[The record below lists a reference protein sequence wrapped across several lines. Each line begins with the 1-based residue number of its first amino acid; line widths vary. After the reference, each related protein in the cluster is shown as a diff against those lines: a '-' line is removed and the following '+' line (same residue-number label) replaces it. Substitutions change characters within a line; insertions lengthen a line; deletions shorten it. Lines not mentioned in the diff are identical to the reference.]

1 LESAGYAL
9 ENLFREYKNKQ
20 RAIMK
25 KNLLYL
31 YFICLIATMGG
42 LMFGFDIAII
52 SGAVPF
58 IQPYFGWN
66 ELQLG
71 WGVSSLLVGAIIGA
85 FGSGVVTDRYG
96 RKSVLIIV
104 ALFFALSCAVTA
116 ISSSSFLF
124 ISARLFGGLAVGAAS
139 VLSPMYVAEVSPPK
153 NRGMLVAIYQLT
165 ITLGIL
171 CSYIINFWLHDVDN
185 NWRWMFAT
193 GIVPSVLFFVGLFFI
208 PESPRWLYKA
218 GRKEESLKVLTRIG
232 GESLAQIEIL
242 EIAESLKGNSA
253 TVSRGELFKPS
264 SRKVMLIGFF
274 LAILVQISGINTIV
288 DYAPKILLAAGVE
301 IKNALL
307 QTSLLGLINF
317 IFTFVAILFIDKVGR
332 RLLYLI
338 GSMGMAVTL
347 VMLALS
353 FYMKMDGIITLIC
366 IMLFLIFFASC
377 IGPVFWTLV
386 SEIFPNRIRGK
397 AVAFASFTQW
407 IFNFLVVLLF
417 PHFLASL
424 GGAATFMFLAIMS
437 LVQWLFTYFY
447 VPETKGKSLEEIE
460 QLWEKNTK

>member
-1 LESAGYAL
+1 
-9 ENLFREYKNKQ
+9 
-20 RAIMK
+20 MT
-25 KNLLYL
+25 KNLKFL
-31 YFICLIATMGG
+31 YFICFIATMGG

-71 WGVSSLLVGAIIGA
+71 WGVSSLLVGAIVGA
-85 FGSGVVTDRYG
+85 FGSGILTDMFG
-96 RKSVLIIV
+96 RKRVLIIV
-104 ALFFALSCAVTA
+104 ALFFAVSCILTA
-116 ISSSSFLF
+116 ISASSVLF

-139 VLSPMYVAEVSPPK
+139 VLSPMYVAEVAPAKS
-153 NRGMLVAIYQLT
+153 RGMLVAIYQLT
-165 ITLGIL
+165 IVIGIL
-171 CSYIINFWLHDVDN
+171 CSYSINFWLHDVVN

-193 GIVPSVLFFVGLFFI
+193 GTVPSVLFFVGLFFI

-218 GRKEESLKVLTRIG
+218 GKKEDALKVLTRIG
-232 GESLAQIEIL
+232 GEELAKVEII
-242 EIAESLKGNSA
+242 EIAESFSETHVKVA
-253 TVSRGELFKPS
+253 RGELFKPS
-264 SRKVMLIGFF
+264 YRKVMIVGFF
-274 LAILVQISGINTIV
+274 LAILVQISGINTII

-307 QTSLLGLINF
+307 QTSLIGLINF

-332 RLLYLI
+332 RMLYLI

-347 VMLALS
+347 LLLAMS
-353 FYMKMDGIITLIC
+353 FYLKMEGIFTLIC
-366 IMLFLIFFASC
+366 IMLFIVFFASC

-397 AVAFASFTQW
+397 ALAFASFTQW

-417 PHFLASL
+417 PHFLALL
-424 GGAATFMFLAIMS
+424 GGAVTFLFLAVMS
-437 LVQWLFTYFY
+437 LIQFLFTYFY

-460 QLWEKNTK
+460 MLWK

>member
-1 LESAGYAL
+1 MAR
-9 ENLFREYKNKQ
+9 NLK
-20 RAIMK
+20 
-25 KNLLYL
+25 YL

-71 WGVSSLLVGAIIGA
+71 WGVSSLLVGAIFGA
-85 FGSGVVTDRYG
+85 FASGILTDMYG
-96 RKSVLIIV
+96 RKRVLIVV
-104 ALFFALSCAVTA
+104 ALFFAVSCALTA
-116 ISSSSFLF
+116 ISASSVLF

-139 VLSPMYVAEVSPPK
+139 VLSPMYVAEVAPANK
-153 NRGMLVAIYQLT
+153 RGMLVAIYQLT
-165 ITLGIL
+165 IVIGIL
-171 CSYIINFWLHDVDN
+171 CSYTINFWLHDVDN

-193 GIVPSVLFFVGLFFI
+193 GVVPSVLFFTGLFFI

-232 GESLAQIEIL
+232 GEALAKVEIL
-242 EIAESLKGNSA
+242 EIAESLSENTA
-253 TVSRGELFKPS
+253 AVSRGELFKPA
-264 SRKVMLIGFF
+264 SRKVMVVGFF
-274 LAILVQISGINTIV
+274 LAILVQISGINTII

-332 RLLYLI
+332 RRLYLI

-347 VMLALS
+347 VLLASS
-353 FYMKMDGIITLIC
+353 FYLKMSGIITLIC
-366 IMLFLIFFASC
+366 IMMFLMFFASC

-397 AVAFASFTQW
+397 ALAFASFTQW

-417 PHFLASL
+417 PHFLALL
-424 GGAATFMFLAIMS
+424 GGAVTFLFLALMS
-437 LVQWLFTYFY
+437 FIQWLFTYFY

-460 QLWEKNTK
+460 RLWKK

>member
-1 LESAGYAL
+1 
-9 ENLFREYKNKQ
+9 
-20 RAIMK
+20 MK
-25 KNLLYL
+25 TNLLYL
-31 YFICLIATMGG
+31 NFICLIATMGG

-71 WGVSSLLVGAIIGA
+71 WGVSSLLVGAIFGA
-85 FGSGVVTDRYG
+85 FASGIFTDRYG
-96 RKSVLIIV
+96 RKRVLIIV
-104 ALFFALSCAVTA
+104 ALFFAVSCSLTA
-116 ISSSSFLF
+116 IAGSAVLF

-153 NRGMLVAIYQLT
+153 SRGTLVAIYQLT
-165 ITLGIL
+165 IVLGIL
-171 CSYIINFWLHDVDN
+171 CSYTINYWLHDIDN

-193 GIVPSVLFFVGLFFI
+193 GTVPSVLFFIGLFFI

-218 GRKEESLKVLTRIG
+218 GYTERSLKVLTRIG
-232 GESLAQIEIL
+232 GETMAKFEIR
-242 EIAESLKGNSA
+242 EIAQSLSDVSA
-253 TVSRGELFKPS
+253 TVSRGELFKPQY
-264 SRKVMLIGFF
+264 RRVMVIGFF
-274 LAILVQISGINTIV
+274 LSVLVQISGINTII
-288 DYAPKILLAAGVE
+288 DYAPKILLSAGVE

-307 QTSLLGLINF
+307 QTSFLGLINF
-317 IFTFVAILFIDKVGR
+317 VFTFVAILFIDKVGR

-347 VMLALS
+347 VLLAIS
-353 FYMKMDGIITLIC
+353 FYLRMNGIFTLVC
-366 IMLFLIFFASC
+366 IMLFLVFFSSC

-397 AVAFASFTQW
+397 ALAFASFTQW

-424 GGAATFMFLAIMS
+424 GGAATFLFLAVMS
-437 LVQWLFTYFY
+437 FTQWLFTYLY

-460 QLWEKNTK
+460 LLWKKKVEVAG

>member
-1 LESAGYAL
+1 MM
-9 ENLFREYKNKQ
+9 N
-20 RAIMK
+20 

-85 FGSGVVTDRYG
+85 FSSGVLTDKYG
-96 RKSVLIIV
+96 RKSILIIV
-104 ALFFALSCAVTA
+104 ALFFAVSCALTA
-116 ISSSSFLF
+116 ISSSSVLF

-139 VLSPMYVAEVSPPK
+139 VLSPMYVAEVAPANK
-153 NRGMLVAIYQLT
+153 RGMLVAIYQLT
-165 ITLGIL
+165 IVVGIL
-171 CSYIINFWLHDVDN
+171 CSYTINYWLHDVDN

-193 GIVPSVLFFVGLFFI
+193 GVVPSVFFFVGLFFI

-232 GESLAQIEIL
+232 GESLAKVEII
-242 EIAESLKGNSA
+242 EIAESLKGNS
-253 TVSRGELFKPS
+253 TSVSIGELFRPS
-264 SRKVMLIGFF
+264 SRKVMVVGFF
-274 LAILVQISGINTIV
+274 LAILVQISGINTII

-301 IKNALL
+301 IRNALL

-317 IFTFVAILFIDKVGR
+317 IFTFVAILFIEKVGR

-347 VMLALS
+347 VLLALS
-353 FYMKMDGIITLIC
+353 FYLKMEGIFTLVC
-366 IMLFLIFFASC
+366 IMLFLMFFSSC

-386 SEIFPNRIRGK
+386 AEIFPNRIRGK
-397 AVAFASFTQW
+397 ALAFASFTQW

-417 PHFLASL
+417 PHFLALL
-424 GGAATFMFLAIMS
+424 GGAVTFLFLALMS
-437 LVQWLFTYFY
+437 LIQWLFTYFY

-460 QLWEKNTK
+460 QLWTKKPSMGSD

>member
-1 LESAGYAL
+1 M
-9 ENLFREYKNKQ
+9 N
-20 RAIMK
+20 
-25 KNLLYL
+25 KNLIYL
-31 YFICLIATMGG
+31 YFICFIATMGG

-58 IQPYFGWN
+58 IQSYFGWN

-85 FGSGVVTDRYG
+85 FGSGMLTDKYG
-96 RKSVLIIV
+96 RKSILIIV
-104 ALFFALSCAVTA
+104 ALFFAVSCVFTA
-116 ISSSSFLF
+116 LATSSVIF

-139 VLSPMYVAEVSPPK
+139 VLSPMYVAEVAPAR
-153 NRGMLVAIYQLT
+153 NRGMLVAIYQLA
-165 ITLGIL
+165 IVLGIL
-171 CSYIINFWLHDVDN
+171 CSYTINYWLHDVVN

-193 GIVPSVLFFVGLFFI
+193 GVIPSVLFFVGLFFI

-218 GRKEESLKVLTRIG
+218 GRKDESLKVLTRIG
-232 GESLAQIEIL
+232 GELLAKAEIV
-242 EIAESLKGNSA
+242 EIAESLKVN
-253 TVSRGELFKPS
+253 TVAVTRGELFKPS
-264 SRKVMLIGFF
+264 SRKVMLVGFF
-274 LAILVQISGINTIV
+274 LAILVQVSGINTIV

-301 IKNALL
+301 IKSALL
-307 QTSLLGLINF
+307 QTSLIGLINC

-347 VMLALS
+347 VMIALS
-353 FYMKMDGIITLIC
+353 FYLKLNGLLTLIC
-366 IMLFLIFFASC
+366 IMLFIAFFAAC

-417 PHFLASL
+417 PHFLASI
-424 GGAATFMFLAIMS
+424 GGAATFLFLALMS
-437 LVQWLFTYFY
+437 LIQWLFTYLY
-447 VPETKGKSLEEIE
+447 IPETKGKTLEQIE
-460 QLWEKNTK
+460 KFWEK

>member
-1 LESAGYAL
+1 M
-9 ENLFREYKNKQ
+9 NKNT
-20 RAIMK
+20 
-25 KNLLYL
+25 LYL
-31 YFICLIATMGG
+31 YFICLVATMGG

-66 ELQLG
+66 ELELG

-85 FGSGVVTDRYG
+85 FSSGVLTDRFG
-96 RKSVLIIV
+96 CKRILIII
-104 ALFFALSCAVTA
+104 ALFFALSCGVTSLA
-116 ISSSSFLF
+116 TSSLVF

-139 VLSPMYVAEVSPPK
+139 VLSPMYVAEVAPAR
-153 NRGMLVAIYQLT
+153 NRGTLVAIYQLT

-171 CSYIINFWLHDVDN
+171 CSYTINYGLHDVDN

-193 GIVPSVLFFVGLFFI
+193 GVIPSVIFFTGLFFI

-218 GRKEESLKVLTRIG
+218 GRKEESLLVLTSIA
-232 GESLAQIEIL
+232 GESLAKTEII
-242 EIAESLKGNSA
+242 EIAESLKEKTSA
-253 TVSRGELFKPS
+253 VAIGELFRPA
-264 SRKVMLIGFF
+264 SRKV
-274 LAILVQISGINTIV
+274 ILVGFILAVLVQVSGINTIV

-317 IFTFVAILFIDKVGR
+317 LFTFVAIFFVDKIGR

-338 GSMGMAVTL
+338 GSMGMVVTL
-347 VMLALS
+347 LLLAIS
-353 FYMKMDGIITLIC
+353 FYFKMEGIFTLSC
-366 IMLFLIFFASC
+366 IMLFISFFASC

-417 PHFLASL
+417 PHFLASM
-424 GGAATFMFLAIMS
+424 GGAATFLFLAFMS
-437 LVQWLFTYFY
+437 FLQYIFTWLY

-460 QLWEKNTK
+460 KLWA

>member
-1 LESAGYAL
+1 M
-9 ENLFREYKNKQ
+9 N
-20 RAIMK
+20 

-66 ELQLG
+66 ELQMG

-85 FGSGVVTDRYG
+85 FGSGVLTDKYG
-96 RKSVLIIV
+96 RKSILIIV
-104 ALFFALSCAVTA
+104 ALFFAVSCAVTA
-116 ISSSSFLF
+116 LAASSTLF
-124 ISARLFGGLAVGAAS
+124 ITARLFGGLAVGAAS
-139 VLSPMYVAEVSPPK
+139 VLSPMYVAEVAPAKS
-153 NRGMLVAIYQLT
+153 RGMLVAIYQLT

-171 CSYIINFWLHDVDN
+171 ISYTINYWLHDVDN

-193 GIVPSVLFFVGLFFI
+193 GVVPSVLFFIGLFFI

-232 GESLAQIEIL
+232 GSTLAEAEII
-242 EIAESLKGNSA
+242 EIAESLKGNS
-253 TVSRGELFKPS
+253 VSISIRELFKLS
-264 SRKVMLIGFF
+264 SRKVMLVGFF
-274 LAILVQISGINTIV
+274 LAIFVQISGINTIV

-317 IFTFVAILFIDKVGR
+317 LFTFVAISFIDKIGR

-338 GSMGMAVTL
+338 GSMGMVVTL
-347 VMLALS
+347 LLLAAS
-353 FYMKMDGIITLIC
+353 FYLNMDGMFTLIC
-366 IMLFLIFFASC
+366 IMLFIAFFASC

-417 PHFLASL
+417 PHFLASV
-424 GGAATFMFLAIMS
+424 GGAATFLFLALMS
-437 LVQWLFTYFY
+437 LLQWLFTYFY

-460 QLWEKNTK
+460 QLWNK

>member
-1 LESAGYAL
+1 MMNRNS
-9 ENLFREYKNKQ
+9 
-20 RAIMK
+20 M
-25 KNLLYL
+25 YL

-42 LMFGFDIAII
+42 LMFGFDVGII

-85 FGSGVVTDRYG
+85 FGSGILSDKYG
-96 RKSVLIIV
+96 RKNVLIIV
-104 ALFFALSCAVTA
+104 ALFFAVSCTFTA
-116 ISSSSFLF
+116 LASSSVIF

-139 VLSPMYVAEVSPPK
+139 VLSPMYVAEVAPPK
-153 NRGMLVAIYQLT
+153 SRGMLVSIYQLA
-165 ITLGIL
+165 IVLGIL
-171 CSYIINFWLHDVDN
+171 CSFTINYGLHNLDN

-193 GIVPSVLFFVGLFFI
+193 GIVPSVVFFIGLFFI

-232 GESLAQIEIL
+232 GELLAKTEIL
-242 EIAESLKGNSA
+242 QIAESLKGNSQSV
-253 TVSRGELFKPS
+253 TRGEIFKPS
-264 SRKVMLIGFF
+264 SRKVMMIGFL
-274 LAILVQISGINTIV
+274 LAVLVQVSGINTIV

-301 IKNALL
+301 INNALL
-307 QTSLLGLINF
+307 QTSFVGFINF
-317 IFTFVAILFIDKVGR
+317 VFTFVAILFIDKAGR
-332 RLLYLI
+332 RTLYLI
-338 GSMGMAVTL
+338 GSMGMVITL
-347 VMLALS
+347 LMLAVS
-353 FYMKMDGIITLIC
+353 FYLKMEGIFTLIC
-366 IMLFLIFFASC
+366 ILMFIAFFASC

-397 AVAFASFTQW
+397 ALAFASFTQW

-417 PHFLASL
+417 PHFLASV
-424 GGAATFMFLAIMS
+424 GGAKTFLFLALMS
-437 LVQWLFTYFY
+437 LLQWLFTFLY

-460 QLWEKNTK
+460 RLWNK

>member
-1 LESAGYAL
+1 
-9 ENLFREYKNKQ
+9 
-20 RAIMK
+20 
-25 KNLLYL
+25 
-31 YFICLIATMGG
+31 
-42 LMFGFDIAII
+42 MFGFDIAII

-66 ELQLG
+66 ELELG
-71 WGVSSLLVGAIIGA
+71 WGVSSLLAGAVVGA
-85 FGSGVVTDRYG
+85 FGSGILTDKFG
-96 RKSVLIIV
+96 RKRVLIIV
-104 ALFFALSCAVTA
+104 ALFFAVSCALTA
-116 ISSSSFLF
+116 LSTTSVLF

-139 VLSPMYVAEVSPPK
+139 VLSPMYVAEVAPANK
-153 NRGMLVAIYQLT
+153 RGMLVAIYQLT
-165 ITLGIL
+165 IVIGIL
-171 CSYIINFWLHDVDN
+171 LSYIINYWLHDVDN

-193 GIVPSVLFFVGLFFI
+193 GVVPSILFFTGLFFI

-232 GESLAQIEIL
+232 GKALAETEIS
-242 EIAESLKGNSA
+242 EIAESLKETSEA
-253 TVSRGELFKPS
+253 ASRGELFKPA
-264 SRKVMLIGFF
+264 SRKVMMVGFV
-274 LAILVQISGINTIV
+274 LAILVQVSGINTIV

-307 QTSLLGLINF
+307 QTSFLGLINF

-347 VMLALS
+347 VLLALS
-353 FYMKMDGIITLIC
+353 FHFKMDGIFTLIC
-366 IMLFLIFFASC
+366 IMLFLMFFSSC

-397 AVAFASFTQW
+397 ALAFASFTQW

-417 PHFLASL
+417 PHFLVSL
-424 GGAATFMFLAIMS
+424 GGAISFMFLAVMS
-437 LVQWLFTYFY
+437 LFQWLFTYLY

-460 QLWEKNTK
+460 LLWRN